1 MEAEKVKANPKRLS
15 RISLWTC
22 IFIFSSLLTA
32 STSLAERGRV
42 RIVDGVVVADNGSL
56 LRGAHGNYANDVYK
70 NPSWWLNLRDNY
82 KLNALRLDTRITW
95 PPDSDEMSDMLNLD
109 QVFGDV
115 DVAVDRA
122 GEAGMYIIVDNHTSC
137 CGNYNRALVEEF
149 WDEAAP
155 RYKDRTH
162 VIFEMQNE
170 PVAWY
175 PEDYT
180 ADDIQFEEDMYSF
193 IRARAPN
200 THIILW
206 SFSKSTSAMKGKI
219 DQAPSIDYSNASV
232 GIHPYRHT
240 TTDGLAALNALRENY
255 PVIITEFADLP
266 AKNTYP
272 LTIWDFCENKGISW
286 MYLDLRFLP
295 DGGYGNYGDGVWDP
309 DAWPLTWPA
318 DPYYSGPSDSAPPS
332 SPKALKAVQIKLE

>member
-1 MEAEKVKANPKRLS
+1 MESTGTKCKGKT
-15 RISLWTC
+15 RISIYLC
-22 IFIFSSLLTA
+22 IFIFSNM
-32 STSLAERGRV
+32 LAADLCLADRGRV
-42 RIVDGVVVADNGSL
+42 RIVDGVVVADNGSP

-70 NPSWWLNLRDNY
+70 NLSWWINLRDHY

-95 PPDSDEMSDMLNLD
+95 PPDSDKLSDMLDLD

-115 DVAVDRA
+115 DAAVDRA

-149 WDEAAP
+149 WDEAAS
-155 RYKDRTH
+155 RYGDRTH

-180 ADDIQFEEDMYSF
+180 ADDIEFEADMYHY
-193 IRARAPN
+193 IRSRAPN

-206 SFSKSTSAMKGKI
+206 SFAKSTSAMKGKI
-219 DQAPSIDYSNASV
+219 DQAPSIDYRNASV

-240 TTDGLAALNALRENY
+240 TTDGLNALNALRAYY
-255 PVIITEFADLP
+255 PVIVTEFADLP
-266 AKNTYP
+266 DKDTYP

-295 DGGYGNYGDGVWDP
+295 DGGYGNYGEGVVDP
-309 DAWPLTWPA
+309 AAWPLTWPA
-318 DPYYSGPSDSAPPS
+318 DPAYSASPDSDPPSAPA
-332 SPKALKAVQIKLE
+332 ALKALSARRK